1 MSALP
6 QQQKLTVA
14 EYLALEQKA
23 AFRSEFF
30 NGEMFAMAG
39 SSPEHN
45 EIKDNII
52 AELALQLR
60 GSGCRTY
67 SSDQRIKVD
76 RTGLYTY
83 PDIVIVC
90 GKKEVDAIDPNS
102 ITNPRVV
109 VEVLSPS
116 TASYDRGTKFRHYQ
130 RVRSVQEVVLVSQ
143 DRVQVERYVRQT
155 DESWLL
161 TTFDDPTGDFSLES
175 IGISVRLG
183 EVYRDVAMP
192 EAPLRATE

>member
-6 QQQKLTVA
+6 KPLKLTVSD
-14 EYLALEQKA
+14 YLTLEA
-23 AFRSEFF
+23 RADTRSEFF

-39 SSPEHN
+39 SSPKHN
-45 EIKDNII
+45 EIKDNLI
-52 AELALQLR
+52 AELGPRLR

-83 PDIVIVC
+83 PDIAIVC

-102 ITNPRVV
+102 ITNPKVV
-109 VEVLSPS
+109 FEVLSPS

-130 RVRSVQEVVLVSQ
+130 LLPSVQEIVLVSQ
-143 DRVQVERYVRQT
+143 DRVQVERYVRQADQT
-155 DESWLL
+155 WVL
-161 TTFDDPTGDFSLES
+161 TTFDDPNGEFTLASLG
-175 IGISVRLG
+175 IGVKLA
-183 EVYRDVAMP
+183 EVYRDVEML
-192 EAPLRATE
+192 ETQLRETE